1 MSGSG
6 GSLSN
11 FPVVVNLTDN
21 DLRTTGNGGKITNA
35 NGYDIIFRAYDSATC
50 GGPAS
55 CTLDHEIESY
65 DGVTGTFIAWVRI
78 PELSQDNDTA
88 LEMHYSDP
96 STVTSQENVA
106 GVWNVNYK
114 GVWHL
119 KEDPADAAPQFL
131 DSTSN
136 PNDGTA
142 SSLLTAN
149 QVPGQIDGSLSFDDS
164 NERHVNVPDDPSL
177 RLALNMTAS
186 TWIRSTDA
194 VADGDTG
201 IVLSKWG
208 GGNSNYWLGKL
219 NASNFAFIVDGSQIV
234 TIPFGSI
241 NDGVWHH
248 VVDVADVPN
257 NLLRIYV
264 DGIQQ
269 NSAFYTGAGQTGT
282 FPLHIGNSSDIIT
295 GQEWNGGIDEVRL
308 SEVARS
314 PDWLLTSFRN
324 QDSAFPFYRS
334 TANYRSIG
342 TIGGILANSGTASM
356 TTGSTTVSFTA
367 ALPAP
372 GTVGAVGLGDELVI
386 GTETFYILSQDSDI
400 LVTVDHAAAADHT
413 AVAYTITRAYGGP
426 TAIQDWETGRQ
437 GDLLAANRLEVGVA
451 YKDGT
456 FTETVSIGGST
467 TDASRFMWLTVA
479 EGQRHDGTAAI
490 VGTDHVVL
498 DPTIAGHGFAVLDDY
513 TRVGWF
519 EVTGWTGS
527 GNEGVRI
534 QANDTFFNHMIVH
547 DALDTKADGFF
558 FNDGGD
564 WTATIRNTI
573 VYNVGRSGIYLAN
586 DTLSLRN
593 MVLNVESVTVY
604 NCGSTSLLSE
614 ESGGI
619 NVCERNEV
627 GSISTLNAI
636 NVISVDNADLD
647 LDGDGDFNIV
657 TNAECGGPPSWGISD
672 FNLSSDTSAPG
683 ASSLKGSGTYPAVN
697 QFADITP
704 GTEDLHLKAGADAI
718 DQGTDLSGS
727 FCCDIDFGLRPAGA
741 WDIGAD
747 EFGATTASVEQIV
760 ATARQICSALEHAHS
775 RGVVHRDLKPSN
787 VLIVDTERGRT
798 VKLVDLGLA
807 LARDRSRLTAEGH
820 VLGTPSSHG
829 ARAGARERRRRP
841 RRSLRARCH
850 DVSMGQGPSPFCRVH
865 ARVSL
870 VPAHPWTCLRA
881 RRRDAG
887 QALVHV

>member
-1 MSGSG
+1 M
-6 GSLSN
+6 L
-11 FPVVVNLTDN
+11 PQP
-21 DLRTTGNGGKITNA
+21 TTPPWPT
-35 NGYDIIFRAYDSATC
+35 
-50 GGPAS
+50 
-55 CTLDHEIESY
+55 
-65 DGVTGTFIAWVRI
+65 
-78 PELSQDNDTA
+78 
-88 LEMHYSDP
+88 
-96 STVTSQENVA
+96 
-106 GVWNVNYK
+106 
-114 GVWHL
+114 
-119 KEDPADAAPQFL
+119 
-131 DSTSN
+131 
-136 PNDGTA
+136 
-142 SSLLTAN
+142 
-149 QVPGQIDGSLSFDDS
+149 
-164 NERHVNVPDDPSL
+164 
-177 RLALNMTAS
+177 
-186 TWIRSTDA
+186 
-194 VADGDTG
+194 
-201 IVLSKWG
+201 
-208 GGNSNYWLGKL
+208 
-219 NASNFAFIVDGSQIV
+219 
-234 TIPFGSI
+234 
-241 NDGVWHH
+241 
-248 VVDVADVPN
+248 
-257 NLLRIYV
+257 
-264 DGIQQ
+264 
-269 NSAFYTGAGQTGT
+269 
-282 FPLHIGNSSDIIT
+282 
-295 GQEWNGGIDEVRL
+295 
-308 SEVARS
+308 RS
-314 PDWLLTSFRN
+314 P
-324 QDSAFPFYRS
+324 AP
-334 TANYRSIG
+334 
-342 TIGGILANSGTASM
+342 
-356 TTGSTTVSFTA
+356 TVVPRRFK
-367 ALPAP
+367 
-372 GTVGAVGLGDELVI
+372 I
-386 GTETFYILSQDSDI
+386 
-400 LVTVDHAAAADHT
+400 
-413 AVAYTITRAYGGP
+413 
-426 TAIQDWETGRQ
+426 GRQ
-437 GDLLAANRLEVGVA
+437 APGDLLAANRLEVGVA